1 MFLRRSQTE
10 TCVLFCVYQLRNAR
24 HTVCAQ
30 MYLQSAALW
39 KNTNLFVLF
48 FVSHWH
54 LHLPFDDVE
63 TSRKIN
69 MINLFIQ
76 SATRNW
82 NLHGRLLCGVSA
94 KCNRYW
100 SVVCAHEWK
109 KSTLFS
115 RTFPFDENISLA
127 LAGTRQAVI
136 TIMYAANWSSG
147 TPKVTRNILAIENEF
162 CFSFVLI
169 LFHVCQSKFYQ
180 FCLMNVSLSVL
191 PDSAYFIILF
201 CFIVSLF
208 HGPHTHAHTH
218 SWTTN
223 RISSS

>member
-1 MFLRRSQTE
+1 MCIVL
-10 TCVLFCVYQLRNAR
+10 CVSIAQCSSHCLCTNVFAVCCV
-24 HTVCAQ
+24 V
-30 MYLQSAALW
+30 
-39 KNTNLFVLF
+39 KKTNLFVLF

-191 PDSAYFIILF
+191 PDSAYFIVFILLYRF
-201 CFIVSLF
+201 SFSWTA
-208 HGPHTHAHTH
+208 HTRTH